1 MNDSQ
6 EFFDKWLC
14 PTYDDIVDK
23 IKLEQG
29 LYCEFEKNIEIYKI
43 HCCIIIIKKNLFI

>member
-29 LYCEFEKNIEIYKI
+29 LYCEFEKKTS
-43 HCCIIIIKKNLFI
+43 KFTKFIVA